1 MNDNK
6 QNDNVALPEK
16 EARGMYRKWDNIKS
30 IVEYVKTNGR
40 AKKKHMK
47 MVYGDL
53 VLKLRKDLIIEME
66 RILGL
71 E

>member
-1 MNDNK
+1 M
-6 QNDNVALPEK
+6 VV
-16 EARGMYRKWDNIKS
+16 R
-30 IVEYVKTNGR
+30 
-40 AKKKHMK
+40 KKHMK